1 MADNK
6 NDAGPGKNKARREGG
21 SIGNRQNTTQTGA
34 QNSGGRNRDQKEDS
48 FTDDLRKSKERNS
61 TGNER

>member
-6 NDAGPGKNKARREGG
+6 GNAGPGKNKARREAS
-21 SIGNRQNTTQTGA
+21 SIGNQQNTTQTGA

-48 FTDDLRKSKERNS
+48 FTEDLRKSKERNS
-61 TGNER
+61 TGNEQ